1 MWDFYEVDQKQGH
14 HKKRKRV
21 LKRFMDRTKN
31 LIIFIIIITITTMMM
46 TTTMASTFISARSLP
61 VIGFSSNQR
70 RVSCSSSFSRQ
81 QQICVFG
88 GDVSRK
94 GRYINERI
102 RSSSS
107 SSSSNDKNNVRRR
120 GTKINRERQRG
131 RAAIVNA
138 AGHGHA
144 HGSASSTERRSGEN
158 KGFVEEM
165 RFVAMKLHT
174 REQAPKEGK
183 KKAEK
188 VPEQKPMAQWQPTK
202 EGYLKFL
209 VESKAVYD
217 AMEAIV
223 ASNADPM
230 YNAFID
236 CGLERSEALDKDIQ
250 WFRETLK
257 MEVPEAKGAG
267 KDYADFLN
275 NLAKESPP
283 RFLCHFYNVYFAHS
297 AGGKMIGRKVS
308 EMILDGKELEFYI
321 WNKNGGLEKSLA
333 EVKENLNEAAEKWT
347 REEKDI
353 CLEETSKSFQLSG
366 ALLRLIA

>member
-1 MWDFYEVDQKQGH
+1 MI
-14 HKKRKRV
+14 
-21 LKRFMDRTKN
+21 L
-31 LIIFIIIITITTMMM
+31 M
-46 TTTMASTFISARSLP
+46 TVASASMSARTSPFLRL
-61 VIGFSSNQR
+61 SSNNQR
-70 RVSCSSSFSRQ
+70 PVSRASFHSSSL
-81 QQICVFG
+81 
-88 GDVSRK
+88 
-94 GRYINERI
+94 
-102 RSSSS
+102 SSSS
-107 SSSSNDKNNVRRR
+107 SRRCVFVDDVGDDDRHKNNNIRSDDRRIG
-120 GTKINRERQRG
+120 GTKMHRERQRG
-131 RAAIVNA
+131 GALIMNA
-138 AGHGHA
+138 AGHGHG
-144 HGSASSTERRSGEN
+144 HGHGAASSTERRPGEN

-174 REQAPKEGK
+174 REQAPKEGE

-202 EGYLKFL
+202 EGYLNFL

-230 YNAFID
+230 YKAFID

-250 WFRETLK
+250 WFRDTLK

-267 KDYADFLN
+267 KDYAEFLKK
-275 NLAKESPP
+275 LAKESPP

-308 EMILDGKELEFYI
+308 EMILDGKELEFYV

-333 EVKENLNEAAEKWT
+333 EVKEKLNEAAEKWS